1 MYVVIVPLSLAAAV
15 DGQRTLA
22 EPNTL
27 ALNSIEFFST
37 Q

>member
-1 MYVVIVPLSLAAAV
+1 MYVVIVPFSLAAAV
-15 DGQRTLA
+15 DGQRTMA

-27 ALNSIEFFST
+27 AFDSIEFFST